1 MDIKSDSLVSILV
14 YHIEI
19 LTQSTA
25 IIIMDNVTLHIYDLL
40 PESQQSQATSTQEQ
54 STTTTSSS
62 FFSRLLSPLGF
73 GAYHTSIDVRG
84 FRYQFGAVTG
94 IVRTSGSIEADRNIP
109 PNAAYKESIILGQ
122 TWLELKDINAVI
134 TRMRDANWK
143 GENYHLAN
151 RNCNHFSETFATAII
166 LGDNL
171 LEDNPNKSGQSLTT
185 FPSWV
190 NRLARTG
197 TSFLGAQSDA
207 CIDIV
212 AEARDAA
219 GLKGKVGWNL
229 SSSSSKN
236 KSASTDKNRSQK
248 KELTAKQKAML
259 EKLKKKSKT

>member
-1 MDIKSDSLVSILV
+1 
-14 YHIEI
+14 
-19 LTQSTA
+19 
-25 IIIMDNVTLHIYDLL
+25 MDNVTLHIYDLL
-40 PESQQSQATSTQEQ
+40 PESQQSQTTTQEQ
-54 STTTTSSS
+54 STTTSSS

-84 FRYQFGAVTG
+84 FRYQFGATTG
-94 IVRTSGSIEADRNIP
+94 ISRTSGSIEADRNVP

-151 RNCNHFSETFATAII
+151 RNCNHFSETFASALI

-171 LEDNPNKSGQSLTT
+171 LEDNPNTSSQRLNT
-185 FPSWV
+185 FPPWV

-212 AEARDAA
+212 AEARNAA

-236 KSASTDKNRSQK
+236 KSASTDMNRSQK

-259 EKLKKKSKT
+259 EKLKKSKT

>member
-1 MDIKSDSLVSILV
+1 
-14 YHIEI
+14 
-19 LTQSTA
+19 
-25 IIIMDNVTLHIYDLL
+25 MDNVTLHIYDLL
-40 PESQQSQATSTQEQ
+40 PESQQSQTTTQEQ
-54 STTTTSSS
+54 STTTTSS

-73 GAYHTSIDVRG
+73 GAYHTSIDARG

-109 PNAAYKESIILGQ
+109 PNAAYKESTILGQ

-143 GENYHLAN
+143 GSNYHLAN

-171 LEDNPNKSGQSLTT
+171 LEDNPNKSSQTLNT
-185 FPSWV
+185 FPPWV

-207 CIDIV
+207 CIYIV

-229 SSSSSKN
+229 SSSSSSKN

-259 EKLKKKSKT
+259 EKLKKSKT

>member
-1 MDIKSDSLVSILV
+1 
-14 YHIEI
+14 
-19 LTQSTA
+19 
-25 IIIMDNVTLHIYDLL
+25 MDNVTLHIYDLL
-40 PESQQSQATSTQEQ
+40 PESQQTQTTTQEQ
-54 STTTTSSS
+54 SSTTTSS

-84 FRYQFGAVTG
+84 FRYQFGAVTS

-171 LEDNPNKSGQSLTT
+171 LEDNPNKSSQRLDT
-185 FPSWV
+185 FPPWV

-197 TSFLGAQSDA
+197 TSFLGVQSDA

-229 SSSSSKN
+229 SSSSSSKN
-236 KSASTDKNRSQK
+236 KSTSTDKNRSQK

-259 EKLKKKSKT
+259 EKLKKSKT

>member
-1 MDIKSDSLVSILV
+1 
-14 YHIEI
+14 
-19 LTQSTA
+19 
-25 IIIMDNVTLHIYDLL
+25 MDNVTLHIYDLL
-40 PESQQSQATSTQEQ
+40 PESQQSQTATQEQ
-54 STTTTSSS
+54 STTTTSS

-84 FRYQFGAVTG
+84 YRYQFGATTG
-94 IVRTSGSIEADRNIP
+94 ISRTSGSIEADRNIP

-171 LEDNPNKSGQSLTT
+171 LEDKPNKSSQTLNT
-185 FPSWV
+185 FPPWV

-229 SSSSSKN
+229 SSSSSSKN
-236 KSASTDKNRSQK
+236 KSVSNDKNRSQK

-259 EKLKKKSKT
+259 EKLKKSKT